1 MHTPLVT
8 PGRSRRR
15 SWPAVPGLLGVLCGV
30 AMAARAAAQDSP
42 PAPPA
47 LPAGANLTVP
57 SNAELAEELRRL
69 RSEVAE
75 TRALRQEL
83 ESLRGQI
90 QSMNAA
96 AAGSAARASDFNAR
110 GGAGTGGESLNFRN
124 GSPADAGG
132 REAAGTPGR
141 YQSGTF
147 GGDSDA
153 EVQRYGLKG
162 RYKYNDK
169 ATGPLGGGGYFHLG
183 TEDDEFSLNIT
194 NQITVDGTFVDRTGL
209 PTTEKGFNIPFART
223 FFYGN
228 ITKDFSY
235 QVGTQ
240 GFLGTFNLLDLFM
253 AWHINKYVTMRAGKG
268 LTPPVYEYYAFTPA
282 LEPVITNSP
291 LYQVAAKR
299 PVGIMFNGMLW
310 KERIQ
315 WWSGVT
321 NSGTSLFGDLDRNV
335 DYNGAVDLTPFR
347 GEGWEDTV
355 WEGLGGGVGFSA
367 GDQQYLLQQQGVS
380 ISNNGESTT
389 NPAFST
395 VLGVPFHS
403 YDANVS
409 ADGMQSIFAP
419 HIYWYGRF
427 SVLAEYVNFSRELRD
442 PTTVGR
448 STQRAYYVNLSYWL
462 TGERDFRGNGFQG
475 YSTVIPRRPFSP
487 SNKEWG
493 PGAWQL
499 AAQWSEFN
507 AGTGDF
513 RRGFVDP
520 ATNASLMQNF
530 MGGVNWWPNRYT
542 RFSFDYVW
550 THFNSSIPLS
560 GRSPV
565 DGYQTFWMR
574 FAMFF

>member
-1 MHTPLVT
+1 MT
-8 PGRSRRR
+8 GRSRRR
-15 SWPAVPGLLGVLCGV
+15 RRLPALGLLGVLCWTPTAGP
-30 AMAARAAAQDSP
+30 AAAQD
-42 PAPPA
+42 PAPAIAPA
-47 LPAGANLTVP
+47 LPAAPT
-57 SNAELAEELRRL
+57 NAELAEELRRL

-75 TRALRQEL
+75 TRALRDEVH
-83 ESLRGQI
+83 SLRGQI

-96 AAGSAARASDFNAR
+96 AAGSAARAGDPNAW
-110 GGAGTGGESLNFRN
+110 GDVGPGAGANAGNFRN
-124 GSPADAGG
+124 GTPAGTSADAGG
-132 REAAGTPGR
+132 RATLPTPGR
-141 YQSGTF
+141 YQSGAFAGET
-147 GGDSDA
+147 DV
-153 EVQRYGLKG
+153 EVQRFGLKS

-169 ATGPLGGGGYFHLG
+169 ATGPLGGGGYFHFG
-183 TEDDEFSLNIT
+183 SEDDEFSLNVT

-209 PTTEKGFNIPFART
+209 PTNEQGFNVPWART
-223 FFYGN
+223 FLYGN

-268 LTPPVYEYYAFTPA
+268 LTPPLYEYYGFSPA

-291 LYQVAAKR
+291 LYQLAAKR
-299 PVGIMFNGMLW
+299 PVGVMFTGMLW

-321 NSGTSLFGDLDRNV
+321 NSGTSLFGNLDRNV

-347 GEGWEDTV
+347 GEGWDNTA
-355 WEGLGGGVGFSA
+355 WEGLGAGVGFSS
-367 GDQQYLLQQQGVS
+367 GYQQYLLHQEGVS
-380 ISNNGESTT
+380 ISNNGEATT

-395 VLGVPFHS
+395 VLGVPFHT
-403 YDANVS
+403 YNANVS
-409 ADGMQSIFAP
+409 ADGMRSVFAP
-419 HIYWYGRF
+419 HVYWFGRF
-427 SVLAEYVNFSRELRD
+427 SVLAEYIDFSRELVD
-442 PTTVGR
+442 PTTRGR
-448 STQRAYYVNLSYWL
+448 STQRAYYVNLSYYL
-462 TGERDFRGNGFQG
+462 TGERDFKGNGFQG
-475 YSTVIPRRPFSP
+475 YSTVIPNRPFSP
-487 SNKEWG
+487 SNDLWG

-513 RRGFVDP
+513 NRGFVDP
-520 ATNASLMQNF
+520 AVNASRMQNA
-530 MGGVNWWPNRYT
+530 MAGVNWWPNRFT
-542 RFSFDYVW
+542 RFSFNYVW
-550 THFNSSIPLS
+550 THFNNSIPLS